1 MLRSE
6 LVVHKSN
13 ILTTRLEINE
23 KQLDYYSVGLMVLY
37 CAALGGLLAQVPSK
51 GVSEYCS
58 KTPSCGND
66 DAMADLAR
74 RYFVALPADD
84 DLEQVMA
91 EHRAAQ
97 KIYRYILW
105 HTS

>member
-1 MLRSE
+1 MGDQSQAT
-6 LVVHKSN
+6 V
-13 ILTTRLEINE
+13 
-23 KQLDYYSVGLMVLY
+23 DLY
-37 CAALGGLLAQVPSK
+37 W
-51 GVSEYCS
+51 
-58 KTPSCGND
+58 
-66 DAMADLAR
+66 

-105 HTS
+105 YSS